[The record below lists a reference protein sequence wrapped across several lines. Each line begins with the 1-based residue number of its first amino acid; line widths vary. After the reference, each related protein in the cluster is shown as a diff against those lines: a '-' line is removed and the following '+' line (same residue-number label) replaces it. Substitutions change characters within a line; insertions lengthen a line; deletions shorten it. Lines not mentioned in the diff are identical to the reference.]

1 MVAARSLYRSN
12 HPEADMEDLIIYTT
26 TQTHSLGAK
35 AGLILGL
42 KVKALE
48 VRFEDKL
55 SLRGATLRNVLEEDI
70 SNGMHPFIMSKY
82 LMLLTLHTG
91 TLTSFYFHSRYDW
104 HDIHWCK

>member
-1 MVAARSLYRSN
+1 M
-12 HPEADMEDLIIYTT
+12 DDLVIYTT

-55 SLRGATLRNVLEEDI
+55 SLRGATLRNALEEDI
-70 SNGMHPFIMSKY
+70 CSGLYPFIMSKY
-82 LMLLTLHTG
+82 LMPLMALDG
-91 TLTSFYFHSRYDW
+91 TLNSLFLQLPRLAQHPLVQMT
-104 HDIHWCK
+104 I